1 MGNMLAIAEATAR
14 FIGLCAF
21 AMAPVPISLSATRA
35 TAERWTCQSSAGFH
49 LDQFVTT
56 SGPRRRPSPIHAD
69 PNEVQSRPPR
79 LEAEAHIGLPPRHI
93 RGRSIAS
100 GQVANARASLGLA
113 GAPV

>member
-69 PNEVQSRPPR
+69 PNEVQSRPPQ